1 VKYGGTNQKIAI
13 RALAGN
19 GEEGEG
25 EVRISVE
32 DHGIGIDSAELE
44 QIFEPFYRSPVVT
57 AAQIHGTGLGLPLAR
72 SIAEAMGGR
81 ISVVSKVGV
90 GSRFT
95 VHLPA
100 GKAEQKETPVA
111 QRVGQS

>member
-1 VKYGGTNQKIAI
+1 VPYG
-13 RALAGN
+13 
-19 GEEGEG
+19 E

-32 DHGIGIDSAELE
+32 DHGIGIDASELQ
-44 QIFEPFYRSPVVT
+44 QIFEPFYRSPVVK
-57 AAQIHGTGLGLPLAR
+57 AAQIHGTGLGLPLAK

-95 VHLPA
+95 LHLPA
-100 GKAEQKETPVA
+100 SQVVGVENAAERVA
-111 QRVGQS
+111 QL